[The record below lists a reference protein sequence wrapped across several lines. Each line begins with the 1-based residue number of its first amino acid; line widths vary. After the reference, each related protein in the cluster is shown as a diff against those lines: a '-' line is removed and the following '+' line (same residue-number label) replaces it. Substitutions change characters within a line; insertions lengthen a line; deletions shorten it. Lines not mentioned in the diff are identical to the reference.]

1 MAHRFNV
8 ERISSRGTALYL
20 AYSYDLGEMWWSTEA
35 DDAAEYDDEEDA
47 QADADKHG
55 GDVFA
60 FQRPFSRRDVPNQF
74 AIAAE

>member
-1 MAHRFNV
+1 MFNV
-8 ERISSRGTALYL
+8 EKVTSRGTALYL

-35 DDAAEYDDEEDA
+35 DDAFEYDDEADA

-60 FQRPFSRRDVPNQF
+60 FQRPFSRRNVSTF
-74 AIAAE
+74 TLIAAE